1 MIPYSTQWID
11 EEDIEAVVGVLRS
24 DRITQGPLIEQFER
38 AVATYAGVKFAV
50 AFSSGTAALHAACVT
65 AGVSQGDELITSPIT
80 FVASANCAVYVGAT
94 PVFADIDNQTLTLDW
109 QSAAARIT
117 SKTKVLIPVD
127 FAGRPSHLDEINA
140 LAKKH
145 GLIVIEDAAHSLGA
159 EYRGRRVGGLAD
171 MTILSFHPVKHITTG
186 EGGMVLTNSTQFKDK
201 LVMFR
206 SHGITRESTKLM
218 NEKEGDWYYEM
229 QELGYNYRI
238 TDIQCALGLSQ
249 LRRIDSFVRRR
260 REIATRYAEAF
271 ESIPGLTLPQE
282 PADVRSSYHLY
293 VLQLPIERLRGGRR
307 TVFDALFAR
316 KIGVNVHYI
325 PVHLQPF
332 YQQRYGYRPG
342 DFPSAESY
350 YRRAIS
356 IPIYPRM
363 TDEDV
368 KYVTSSVID
377 VLQELTI

>member
-1 MIPYSTQWID
+1 
-11 EEDIEAVVGVLRS
+11 
-24 DRITQGPLIEQFER
+24 
-38 AVATYAGVKFAV
+38 
-50 AFSSGTAALHAACVT
+50 
-65 AGVSQGDELITSPIT
+65 
-80 FVASANCAVYVGAT
+80 
-94 PVFADIDNQTLTLDW
+94 
-109 QSAAARIT
+109 
-117 SKTKVLIPVD
+117 
-127 FAGRPSHLDEINA
+127 
-140 LAKKH
+140 
-145 GLIVIEDAAHSLGA
+145 VIEDAAHSLGA
-159 EYRGRRVGGLAD
+159 EYKGRRVGSLAD

-186 EGGMVLTNSTQFKDK
+186 EGGMVLTDNIQFKDK

-206 SHGITRESTKLM
+206 SHGITREPAKLI

-260 REIATRYAEAF
+260 REIATRYAEALG
-271 ESIPGLTLPQE
+271 SIPGLSLPQE
-282 PADVRSSYHLY
+282 PKDVRSSYHLY

-307 TVFDALFAR
+307 AVFDALYSR

-332 YQQRYGYRPG
+332 YRERYGYRPG